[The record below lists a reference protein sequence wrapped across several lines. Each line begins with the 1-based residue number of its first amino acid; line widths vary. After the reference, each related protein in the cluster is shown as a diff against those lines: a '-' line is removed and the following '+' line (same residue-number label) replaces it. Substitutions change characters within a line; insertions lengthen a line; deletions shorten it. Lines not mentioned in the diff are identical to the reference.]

1 MAHLA
6 TVVLLLVAAAR
17 QAPLAAGDH
26 SANPRLP
33 TCASAPDVAAPQE
46 HGDGGGVGGGGRRIL
61 DITHAVRAELPVL
74 GSCDGVGAL
83 VRLKKSMANGSRSNL
98 SELRMS
104 VHTGT
109 HVDAPGH
116 MWQPHFDA
124 GLDVDTLDLGLLNG
138 PALLVDVPRHSNIT
152 AEVMESLNI
161 PRGVRRVL
169 FRTMNTDKRLM
180 WQKESD
186 LSFVGFTEDGAQW
199 LVGYTDIKLVGVDYL
214 SVASYEHMIPAH
226 VVFLKSKEIVI
237 VEALKLDD
245 VEPGMYMLH
254 CLPLR
259 LAGAEGSPVRS
270 AFLQGQ
276 VLSLQVFLSC
286 FSDMCSQLHKEMK
299 TMQNRM
305 VPRRTD
311 MAKGSVKERHYSV

>member
-33 TCASAPDVAAPQE
+33 TCAAAPDVAAPQE
-46 HGDGGGVGGGGRRIL
+46 HGDGGGVVGGRRIL

-138 PALLVDVPRHSNIT
+138 PALLVDVPRHSNVT

-237 VEALKLDD
+237 VEALKLHD

-259 LAGAEGSPVRS
+259 LAGAEGSPVRCI
-270 AFLQGQ
+270 LI
-276 VLSLQVFLSC
+276 
-286 FSDMCSQLHKEMK
+286 K
-299 TMQNRM
+299 
-305 VPRRTD
+305 
-311 MAKGSVKERHYSV
+311 